1 VSAPVWIGVG
11 LLGGVGAVARFGVEQ
26 AVSARAG
33 DGLRWG
39 VMTVNLTG
47 AVGLGVLHGAGVD
60 GDAMTLAGGAF
71 LGAFTTFSAWMLDA
85 HELRAGGRAD
95 RAAANVALG
104 LLAGLALFAL
114 GHAIGT
120 VL

>member
-1 VSAPVWIGVG
+1 VWIGVG
-11 LLGGVGAVARFGVEQ
+11 LLGGVGAVARFGVET
-26 AVSARAG
+26 AVTARVG

-39 VMTVNLTG
+39 VMTVNLAG
-47 AVGLGVLHGAGVD
+47 AVTLGVLHGAGVH

-85 HELRAGGRAD
+85 YELRVGGRAD
-95 RAAANVALG
+95 RAAANLALG
-104 LLAGLALFAL
+104 LLGGIVVFAL

-120 VL
+120 AL